1 MDNKKLLLKLDIVL
15 ILTLTSV
22 MLLKKNNNKIKVTSY
37 DYYTDKITD
46 NEEGYK
52 IIQISDL
59 HNKQFGKKNKFLL
72 NVIKNEAP
80 DIIVTTG
87 DIIDNN
93 EHKWSDLLY
102 FFNKLTKISPVYWE
116 IGNHENYMTKTRLK
130 KLINELTKIGVIV
143 IDNRYEQITENI
155 YLIGINDNNR
165 ADYTLQNIIN
175 TLDTKS
181 LKIALEHRPHLL
193 KHYANQGA
201 DLVLSGHAHGGQW
214 QIPFINQGIFAP
226 DQGIFPKLTT
236 GKHKCKNTTMFISR
250 GLGGPEK
257 PPRIFNGPEIV
268 KIIIKKNKKQ
278 VDEKSVYKK
287 SKML

>member
-93 EHKWSDLLY
+93 EHKWSDLLH
-102 FFNKLTKISPVYWE
+102 FFNKLTKIAPVYWE
-116 IGNHENYMTKTRLK
+116 IGNHENYMTKARLK

-175 TLDTKS
+175 KLDTKS

-214 QIPFINQGIFAP
+214 QIPFIKQGIFAP

-236 GKHKCKNTTMFISR
+236 GKHKYKNTTMFISR

-268 KIIIKKNKKQ
+268 KIIIKKNRKQ
-278 VDEKSVYKK
+278 VDEKSIYKS